1 MSVVL
6 KSLSPAYG
14 GYSIARDEKEKV
26 VLIKGAVPGEVVDVE
41 IIEKKRDYSTAR
53 VITVLEPSEQR
64 VDPPCPVFGICGG
77 CHLQFIAYDTQV
89 AMKDEVLLDSLARIG
104 GIETGLSPALTD
116 AQWHYR
122 RRAQFKI
129 GRNGEV
135 GFFRESTR
143 DVVAFDA
150 CPLMDEGINA
160 LFRRIKEGIN
170 TTGLSE
176 IHIAC
181 GDKPTDQPVLLLL
194 GRDYAGSAFGEYLAT
209 GAAGVAYN
217 KEVVAGVAGT
227 CFDLNGLS
235 YTVSPWTFFQ
245 AHWSLNRKVVELI
258 AAELAPLEGK
268 RVLDLYAGA
277 GNFALPLAGQ
287 AAEVIAVEENP
298 YAVDDGIR
306 NIRANEIRRCRMV
319 KSSAE
324 KYKPGKKFDV
334 IILDP
339 PRPGLT
345 SEVVKKILEMPSD
358 LIVYI
363 SCNPSTFSR
372 DLKKLKEKYDILSVR
387 QIDFFPN
394 TFHIESIAF
403 LRLR

>member
-1 MSVVL
+1 MSLVL

-26 VLIKGAVPGEVVDVE
+26 VLIKGALPGEVVEVE
-41 IIEKKRDYSTAR
+41 ILENKRDYATAR
-53 VITVLEPSEQR
+53 VVTVLEPSAQR
-64 VDPPCPVFGICGG
+64 VEPACPVFGICGG
-77 CHLQFIAYDTQV
+77 CHLQFISYTAQV
-89 AMKDEVLLDSLARIG
+89 EMKDEVLLDSLARIG

-122 RRAQFKI
+122 RRAQFKV
-129 GRNGEV
+129 GRNGEI
-135 GFFRESTR
+135 GFFKEATRE
-143 DVVAFDA
+143 VVPFDS
-150 CPLMDEGINA
+150 CPLMDDGINEM
-160 LFRRIKEGIN
+160 LRRIKADIN
-170 TTGLSE
+170 IEGLSE

-181 GDKPTDQPVLLLL
+181 GDQPPGHPVLLLL
-194 GRDYAGSAFGEYLAT
+194 GRDYAGSAFAKYLAA
-209 GAAGVAYN
+209 GAAGVVYN
-217 KEVVAGVAGT
+217 REVVAGVHGT
-227 CFDLNGLS
+227 CFDLNGLR
-235 YTVSPWTFFQ
+235 YTVSPGTFFQ
-245 AHWSLNRKVVELI
+245 AHWSLNIKVVELL

-268 RVLDLYAGA
+268 RILDLYAGA

-287 AAEVIAVEENP
+287 AREVIAVEENP
-298 YAVDDGIR
+298 YAVEDGIR
-306 NIRANEIRRCRMV
+306 NIQANELKHCRMV

-324 KYKPGKKFDV
+324 KYKPGKKFDI

-363 SCNPSTFSR
+363 SCNPATFSR